1 MNNQI
6 IKDSK
11 ILQNFNLEED
21 IPDDFIDA
29 INNKQLQRFYQNDHL
44 FTKDEIIEL
53 LNVMSYIDN
62 KNLENVFKIA
72 DKLDYKL
79 NNDLNDDLIFEFEK
93 IKFDNILLN
102 KKLLFTYNN
111 GEFINKFNYDDQ
123 QMIEKEIMHQINL
136 IFLTNNNELLFELD
150 HYIKD
155 FISMLDN
162 SQIYPYII
170 SILKNDNSD
179 ALHYLFN
186 TEIIYID
193 KNGDGFFDKMLKDAK
208 KYDSIE
214 CIEIIKKWI

>member
-1 MNNQI
+1 M
-6 IKDSK
+6 
-11 ILQNFNLEED
+11 
-21 IPDDFIDA
+21 
-29 INNKQLQRFYQNDHL
+29 
-44 FTKDEIIEL
+44 
-53 LNVMSYIDN
+53 
-62 KNLENVFKIA
+62 
-72 DKLDYKL
+72 
-79 NNDLNDDLIFEFEK
+79 K
-93 IKFDNILLN
+93 IKNCPSLHKN
-102 KKLLFTYNN
+102 WA
-111 GEFINKFNYDDQ
+111 
-123 QMIEKEIMHQINL
+123 